1 MSLKDHMGP
10 KKDWTKGDWLNHAN
24 IMVHS
29 PWLSDEDKEY
39 WRYKIKQLLNE

>member
-10 KKDWTKGDWLNHAN
+10 KKDWTDEQWLHYSC

-29 PWLSDEDKEY
+29 PWITESDREY
-39 WRYKIKQLLNE
+39 WKDKIKELRK